1 MRSKI
6 DGRNERLTVSRRTFC
21 VAGTSAAGGLLVTL
35 VMPRRAAGRPA
46 QGQQHTVSPPA
57 AFIEIR
63 PDGKIIV
70 QVNRVEFGQG
80 VATALPLVL
89 AEELDADWSQITPR
103 LAPAADAY
111 KDPLFGIQMVGGS
124 GSIAHS
130 FTQYRELGARVRT
143 MLVSAAARRW
153 NTTPDQCRT
162 ESSVVHGPGGQTLRY
177 AEVAVAAARIPVPQT
192 VQLKDPARFR
202 LIGKPTRRLDSRA
215 KGDGSLK
222 FGIDLDLPGMRVAL
236 VAHPPTFGGRVR
248 TLNAAAARAVPG
260 VTHVIQIPTPHGG
273 TAVAVVA
280 HGFWAARQ
288 ARNRLRIEW
297 DIPAGPPPDSARLLA
312 EYRTLARQRGRV
324 SVSRGDISD
333 LDRATDRLQV
343 EYAFPFL
350 AHSPMEPLNATVR
363 FRAPRAEAWVPSQ
376 FQTIDQQAIAEV
388 LGVKPEEVTFH
399 TEYAGGGF
407 GRRAT
412 PDSHIVR
419 EAAEIA
425 KRVPGVPVKLIWTR
439 EDDVRGGYYRPM
451 HVHRVEVATGADGLP
466 TAWRHVIVGQSILA
480 GTPFAAMMVKDGIDA
495 VTVEGVAD
503 THYRIPGFELTV
515 HHPESRVPVLWWR
528 SVGHTHSAYV
538 METLID
544 ELATRAGADPF
555 EYRRRLLAPDAH
567 KLRAALDLLDR
578 QTAWR
583 NQLPSGHAA
592 GLALHESFDTAV
604 GCLAEVSIVRGRSRI
619 HRVTA
624 AVHLG
629 IAVNPLTI
637 ESQIQ
642 GGLVFGVSQLVPG
655 GEITLRE
662 GRVVQG
668 NFDAYRP
675 PYMLDA
681 PAAIDVHIVPSTE
694 APTGVG
700 EPGTPPMAPAVA
712 NAVARL
718 TGKRQYTLPLGS
730 LT

>member
-1 MRSKI
+1 MRSKT

-21 VAGTSAAGGLLVTL
+21 VAGISAAGGLLVTL
-35 VMPRRAAGRPA
+35 VVPRRAAGTQA
-46 QGQQHTVSPPA
+46 QGQARAVSPPA

-130 FTQYRELGARVRT
+130 FTQYRELGARVRA

-162 ESSVVHGPGGQTLRY
+162 EGSVVHGPGGQTLRY
-177 AEVAVAAARIPVPQT
+177 AEVAVAAARLPVPQT
-192 VQLKDPARFR
+192 VQLKDPAQFR

-222 FGIDLDLPGMRVAL
+222 FGIDLDLPGMLVAL

-260 VTHVIQIPTPHGG
+260 VTQVIQIPTDHGG

-280 HGFWAARQ
+280 RGFWAARQ

-297 DIPAGPPPDSARLLA
+297 DAPAGPAPDSARLLT
-312 EYRTLARQRGRV
+312 EYQTLARQRGRV
-324 SVSRGDISD
+324 SVSRGDVSA
-333 LDRATDRLQV
+333 LDRSPDRLQA

-363 FRAPRAEAWVPSQ
+363 FSAPRAEAWVPSQ
-376 FQTIDQQAIAEV
+376 FQTVDQQAIAEV
-388 LGVKPEEVTFH
+388 LGVKPEQVTFH

-412 PDSHIVR
+412 PDSHLVR

-451 HVHRVEVATGADGLP
+451 HVHRVEVTTGADGLP

-528 SVGHTHSAYV
+528 SVGHTHNAYV
-538 METLID
+538 METLVD

-567 KLRAALDLLDR
+567 KLRTALDLLDR

-583 NQLPSGHAA
+583 SQLPAGHAA

-604 GCLAEVSIVRGRSRI
+604 GCLAEVSVVRGRPRI

-624 AVHLG
+624 AANLG

-642 GGLVFGVSQLVPG
+642 GGLVFGISQLVPG

-662 GRVVQG
+662 GRVVQR
-668 NFDAYRP
+668 NFDDYRP

-712 NAVARL
+712 NALARI
-718 TGKRQYTLPLGS
+718 TGKRYYTLPLGE